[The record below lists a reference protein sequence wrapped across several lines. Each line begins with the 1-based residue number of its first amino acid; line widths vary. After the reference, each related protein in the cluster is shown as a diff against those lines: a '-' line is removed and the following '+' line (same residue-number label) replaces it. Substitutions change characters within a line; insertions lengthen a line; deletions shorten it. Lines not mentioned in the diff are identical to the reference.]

1 MEINGM
7 NGYELTGKRFYDSMT
22 VDERIAI
29 TAYLFHAIAN
39 HDGTYR
45 RLIYETLGLPVEGG
59 TYSKL
64 YPDGMVIS
72 NAMVAANE
80 DGCHG

>member
-1 MEINGM
+1 M

-72 NAMVAANE
+72 NAMGDAKTTIERVS
-80 DGCHG
+80 